1 MLSVFVI
8 IMVSWMLF
16 LLSTFDKPPEY
27 LVDRL
32 LYITLGTP
40 NTNTFLPSYYYE
52 DLDVL
57 PYIYS
62 NHVKTLEDFYKWKSG
77 PVLEEY
83 RKRPTLHQVYHDNI
97 TRIFNEERDGYTLS
111 KYTMPTSYPDDVIFY
126 RLTPYSNLTDG
137 GSAVLVIPG
146 SGNQGALDVLGEPSS
161 LSLYYYQSEIAKR
174 LVLEGYVVYTI
185 ELHGYGEREFDVGQ
199 ACDNVPDN
207 ERRLICSADQMMNRL
222 AMYDIS
228 LYDIQTDEITQVL
241 AHIIHNDG
249 MEKVAV
255 VGLSLGG
262 VHAISQAVI
271 NSDAITAVVTAS
283 GLASHANSPIS
294 RDLAGNGQF
303 VCCDTTDAAATIS
316 PKPMYVSFGR
326 EEVGTFGWEAS
337 TNHTGDFLRGV
348 YALHNAEE
356 NFHYHVHEGSHG
368 YHVESVIDFLELH
381 LSGP

>member
-137 GSAVLVIPG
+137 GSAVLVIPVVLSNDPQYFS
-146 SGNQGALDVLGEPSS
+146 SGRWHRIGYKKIDMGPVHSIVSCRYDAPLGC
-161 LSLYYYQSEIAKR
+161 
-174 LVLEGYVVYTI
+174 G
-185 ELHGYGEREFDVGQ
+185 
-199 ACDNVPDN
+199 
-207 ERRLICSADQMMNRL
+207 
-222 AMYDIS
+222 
-228 LYDIQTDEITQVL
+228 
-241 AHIIHNDG
+241 
-249 MEKVAV
+249 
-255 VGLSLGG
+255 
-262 VHAISQAVI
+262 
-271 NSDAITAVVTAS
+271 
-283 GLASHANSPIS
+283 
-294 RDLAGNGQF
+294 
-303 VCCDTTDAAATIS
+303 
-316 PKPMYVSFGR
+316 
-326 EEVGTFGWEAS
+326 
-337 TNHTGDFLRGV
+337 
-348 YALHNAEE
+348 
-356 NFHYHVHEGSHG
+356 
-368 YHVESVIDFLELH
+368 
-381 LSGP
+381 